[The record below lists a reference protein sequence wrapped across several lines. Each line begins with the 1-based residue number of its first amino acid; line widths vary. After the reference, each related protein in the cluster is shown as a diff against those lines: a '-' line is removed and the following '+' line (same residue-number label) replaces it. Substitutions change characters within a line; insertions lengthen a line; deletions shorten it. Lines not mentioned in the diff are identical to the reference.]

1 MRTRTFITGL
11 VSLPINAVLFGLGA
25 IVVLSIPAL
34 SAHAVYLL
42 PAIIIASVALTV
54 PLAWKLAPALRARN
68 HYPKLNR
75 KW

>member
-11 VSLPINAVLFGLGA
+11 IALPVNAVLFGTGA

-34 SAHAVYLL
+34 FEHAEYLL
-42 PAIIIASVALTV
+42 PAVVVASIAVTV
-54 PLAWKLAPALRARN
+54 PIAWKLAPALRARR
-68 HYPKLNR
+68 HYPELNR